1 MALLSL
7 LRFPTTLR
15 KLTRSID
22 NARRTGDAVPFNW
35 VWEERADQYAMN
47 VAMLEN
53 TVYGLQ
59 NDGGFREE
67 ILERLFKI
75 AGTNDVTNAV
85 RLAGHYN
92 PVRSIVEAYQN
103 VFRGNFGQELRVA
116 DEVDGRPVNTR
127 LVEAIGKVWRWSNL
141 DTQKQLMQE
150 WAANLGT
157 VGLRIVAKADADP
170 DNRRVSIQLDHPA
183 TIVDFD
189 EDDRGN
195 VQQVLIKYK
204 AVAGPL
210 GDKRRDVDVEEL
222 IGKDEFQQI
231 QNGTRKTTDNQL
243 GVCPYVILRH
253 RDDGHEFGRWAYAG
267 SEDVVHNINWIISN
281 QNDSIVEH
289 NWPTWFASAGGKA
302 PSQFEFGRAK
312 VAYVQTVE
320 GTPPPSLEPLVAKLD
335 QGSTREQWQ
344 ALIEQ
349 LVERQPELIIGHIKA
364 LSGQSGE
371 TIAKLLIPAESV
383 IEKAKANYEHALKRA
398 LQIAVSEM
406 IRLGLADLG
415 TGTGTPEAADRA
427 YRSGAEDF
435 DFAPRRPLPATVYD
449 LIQQHNA
456 ENAPKL
462 GKLDV
467 MSKAESVTALS
478 SKEVLRQGG
487 YTDAEIA
494 KIEAE
499 RTADNADAA
508 SADGTDTL
516 DGTDGQNP

>member
-1 MALLSL
+1 MSLISL
-7 LRFPTTLR
+7 LQFPSTLR
-15 KLTRSID
+15 KLTRPIE

-53 TVYGLQ
+53 TIYGLQ

-92 PVRSIVEAYQN
+92 PIRGIVDAYQN
-103 VFRGNFGQELRVA
+103 VFRGNFGQEIRIA
-116 DEVDGRPVNTR
+116 DEVNGRPVNPK
-127 LVEAIGKVWRWSNL
+127 LVEAIGKVWQWSNL
-141 DTQKQLMQE
+141 DTNKQLMQE

-157 VGLRIVAKADADP
+157 VGLRIVAKADPDP
-170 DNRRVSIQLDHPA
+170 ANRRVSIQLDHPA

-204 AVAGPL
+204 AIAGPL
-210 GDKRRDVDVEEL
+210 GAKRRDVDVEEL
-222 IGKDEFQQI
+222 IGKDEFKQS
-231 QNGTRKTTDNQL
+231 QNGRITTSDNQL
-243 GVCPYVILRH
+243 GVCPYVIPRH
-253 RDDGHEFGRWAYAG
+253 RDDGHEFGAWAYRG
-267 SEDVVHNINWIISN
+267 SEDIVHAINWIISN

-320 GTPPPSLEPLVAKLD
+320 GTPPPSLEPLVAHLD
-335 QGSTREQWQ
+335 QGSAREQWQ

-349 LVERQPELIIGHIKA
+349 LIERQPELVIGHIKS

-371 TIAKLLIPAESV
+371 TIAKLLIPSEAK
-383 IEKAKANYEHALKRA
+383 IEAAKAMYEHAVKRA
-398 LQIAVSEM
+398 LQLAVSEM
-406 IRLGLADLG
+406 IRLGLVDLG
-415 TGTGTPEAADRA
+415 TGTGTPDAADRA

-456 ENAPKL
+456 EQVPKAN
-462 GKLDV
+462 KLDL
-467 MSKAESVTALS
+467 MSKAESVTNLS
-478 SKEVLRQGG
+478 GKEVLRQGG
-487 YTDAEIA
+487 YTDAEIK

-499 RTADNADAA
+499 KAKENADAG